1 MIFSLFD
8 EISFQRNETALFAIL
23 NVSRAVSFQ
32 RNETALD
39 TFKIAK
45 WFVADDNDNL
55 TLLLFSEIL
64 IFMIN

>member
-8 EISFQRNETALFAIL
+8 EI
-23 NVSRAVSFQ
+23 SFQ

-45 WFVADDNDNL
+45 WFVADDNDNF

-64 IFMIN
+64 IFMINW

>member
-8 EISFQRNETALFAIL
+8 EISFQRNET
-23 NVSRAVSFQ
+23 
-32 RNETALD
+32 TLD

-55 TLLLFSEIL
+55 TLLRFSEII
-64 IFMIN
+64 IFMINW